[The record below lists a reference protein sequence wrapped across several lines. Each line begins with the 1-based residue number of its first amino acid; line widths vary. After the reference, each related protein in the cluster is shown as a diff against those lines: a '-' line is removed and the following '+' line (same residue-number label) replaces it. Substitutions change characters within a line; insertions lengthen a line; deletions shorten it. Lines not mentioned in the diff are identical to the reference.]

1 MLQEDKESRRMTLLD
16 SESALRGLYEPAM
29 GLSLAKQRPKLDRHT
44 RNFIAKSPFLCIA
57 TSGAKGQADISP
69 RGDPAGFVQIIDD
82 ETIAIPDR
90 PGNNRLDT
98 MVNITENPEV
108 ALIFFIPGIEDT
120 LRIAGRATI
129 ERDEMVLK
137 AAIVSGKVPK
147 VAIVVRVREVF
158 FHCAKAL
165 KRSHLWNP
173 AKFVARSEMPSLGR
187 IILDQTSSGGVC
199 ESETEVAEADKIVE
213 ENYKN
218 ELY

>member
-1 MLQEDKESRRMTLLD
+1 MTVLD
-16 SESALRGLYEPAM
+16 SEADLRRHYQPAM
-29 GLSLAKQRPKLDRHT
+29 GLSVAKQRPKLDPHT
-44 RNFIAKSPFLCIA
+44 RRFIAKSPFLCIA
-57 TSGAKGQADISP
+57 TSNREGKADISP
-69 RGDPAGFVQIIDD
+69 RGDPSGFVQVLDD
-82 ETIAIPDR
+82 ETLAIPDR

-129 ERDEMVLK
+129 ERDEKVLK
-137 AAIVSGKVPK
+137 SAVVNGKVPK

-173 AKFVARSEMPSLGR
+173 AKFVARSEIPSLGR
-187 IILDQTSSGGVC
+187 IILDQTSATGVC
-199 ESETEVAEADKIVE
+199 DNETEVAEADNYVE
-213 ENYKN
+213 ENYRT

>member
-1 MLQEDKESRRMTLLD
+1 MTVLD
-16 SESALRGLYEPAM
+16 SAVELRRFYEPAM
-29 GLSLAKQRPKLDRHT
+29 DLSVAKQRPKLDRHT

-57 TSGAKGQADISP
+57 TSNRDGKADISP
-69 RGDPAGFVQIIDD
+69 RGDPSGFVQVLDD
-82 ETIAIPDR
+82 ETLAIPDR

-129 ERDEMVLK
+129 ERDEKVLK
-137 AAIVSGKVPK
+137 SAVVNGKVPK

-173 AKFVARSEMPSLGR
+173 AKFAARSEIPSLGR
-187 IILDQTSSGGVC
+187 IILDQTSATGVC
-199 ESETEVAEADKIVE
+199 DNETEVAEADKYVE
-213 ENYKN
+213 ENYRN